1 MRRDYPDELAY
12 QSSLAAL
19 LNNQAL
25 ALAGAGRHEQ
35 AAAIYP
41 EAIEA
46 QRQSWQ
52 RAPNSGLMQ
61 ELLSKMYYNEGQSL
75 AALKKWNEAADAAIA
90 RREVWQSNGDRLFG
104 VAVELAA
111 IDQAVRAQQAAG
123 FRR

>member
-1 MRRDYPDELAY
+1 MKTLATDYPDELAY

-46 QRQSWQ
+46 QRQSW
-52 RAPNSGLMQ
+52 
-61 ELLSKMYYNEGQSL
+61 E
-75 AALKKWNEAADAAIA
+75 
-90 RREVWQSNGDRLFG
+90 RRQIP
-104 VAVELAA
+104 A
-111 IDQAVRAQQAAG
+111 
-123 FRR
+123 